1 MMWQPSFFRHL
12 SKLSATSTRSLSSS
26 STSKYFHLPQSKVF
40 SVSGADSKKFLQ
52 GLITNDIQ
60 KLKAPHDCIAAAFLT
75 PKGRVLITALL
86 YQSPLQEDQ
95 IFIETH
101 EDHVKDVSRH
111 LNMYKLK
118 SQVTIQAVDHQV
130 AFSTNPIVAEDG
142 KIVCQNVDPRLPG
155 FGYRAITSSSA
166 AVPQPSKED
175 LLWYEKRRFLRGLP
189 EGSEIRNRIPL
200 ECNLDLLQHIS
211 FEKGCY
217 IGQELTA
224 RTKHQGL
231 VRKRLVP
238 FIAKTESSKLGTFRD
253 LYLPEETNFVAME
266 GVKARSKLFPL
277 SAVKRETVIGEDH
290 YIGEVVAL
298 SSNNSIGFAMIQL
311 EALSVANPC
320 VFAAVESDVEKHE
333 EESEQKGAKAVVSYI
348 QPFLP
353 AFLPSE
359 AQ

>member
-1 MMWQPSFFRHL
+1 MTP
-12 SKLSATSTRSLSSS
+12 
-26 STSKYFHLPQSKVF
+26 
-40 SVSGADSKKFLQ
+40 SGADSKKFLQ

-60 KLKAPHDCIAAAFLT
+60 KLKAPNDCIAAAFLT

-101 EDHVKDVSRH
+101 EDHLKDVSRH
-111 LNMYKLK
+111 LNMYKLR
-118 SQVTIQAVDHQV
+118 SQVTIQVVDHQV
-130 AFSTNPIVAEDG
+130 TFSTDPIVGDDG
-142 KIVCQNVDPRLPG
+142 KIVCQNADPRLPG
-155 FGYRAITSSSA
+155 FGYRAIISSSA
-166 AVPQPSKED
+166 AIPQPSKED

-224 RTKHQGL
+224 RTKHKGL

-238 FIAKTESSKLGTFRD
+238 FIAKTESSKLGPFRD
-253 LYLPEETNFVAME
+253 LYLPEETNFVVME

-277 SAVKRETVIGEDH
+277 SSVSRETAIGEPV
-290 YIGEVVAL
+290 GEVVAL
-298 SSNNSIGFAMIQL
+298 SSTNSIGFAMIQL

-320 VFAAVESDVEKHE
+320 LFAVTEPDVETEKE
-333 EESEQKGAKAVVSYI
+333 VEQKEAKAVVSYV

-359 AQ
+359 VH